1 MRAWQWR
8 RGRGLSGTGGSR
20 RAHRGQPPY
29 LAQDEVGFAEDGP
42 FRYQMRSSGVTQESG
57 DRADVF
63 LSQLPMSHKKAD
75 HWHCNWD
82 AAGPILKVGIESPLL
97 GGRRLTVCLISRS
110 PQNAAAS
117 RQRWGS
123 PASERAQVNG
133 NREAQVRTSG
143 KNCCSRPRRA
153 RVALMN
159 RRHLSRRIL
168 VWAVQRGHRMSS
180 SGMTAAYVRV
190 SNVCPRSTRICA
202 VVAAHKSGRQL
213 LGRPFMWAG
222 LTLVRSQESRALR
235 GERSSKLPAC

>member
-1 MRAWQWR
+1 MGGRAECISKFR
-8 RGRGLSGTGGSR
+8 RCPSCPAARGR
-20 RAHRGQPPY
+20 
-29 LAQDEVGFAEDGP
+29 
-42 FRYQMRSSGVTQESG
+42 
-57 DRADVF
+57 
-63 LSQLPMSHKKAD
+63 
-75 HWHCNWD
+75 
-82 AAGPILKVGIESPLL
+82 
-97 GGRRLTVCLISRS
+97 
-110 PQNAAAS
+110 
-117 RQRWGS
+117 
-123 PASERAQVNG
+123 
-133 NREAQVRTSG
+133 
-143 KNCCSRPRRA
+143 SRPRRA

-235 GERSSKLPAC
+235 ALVQTTSMLRSNASARKIDAHYVRSGAARGCLQRQPTLTDMSLARTTLVGDASTARIGVQRCTVTAGVTFTLLLGHFPRPRRS

>member
-1 MRAWQWR
+1 MASLD
-8 RGRGLSGTGGSR
+8 GL
-20 RAHRGQPPY
+20 
-29 LAQDEVGFAEDGP
+29 V
-42 FRYQMRSSGVTQESG
+42 
-57 DRADVF
+57 
-63 LSQLPMSHKKAD
+63 
-75 HWHCNWD
+75 
-82 AAGPILKVGIESPLL
+82 
-97 GGRRLTVCLISRS
+97 SRS

-235 GERSSKLPAC
+235 ALVQTTSMLRSNASARKIDAHYVRSGAARGCLQRH